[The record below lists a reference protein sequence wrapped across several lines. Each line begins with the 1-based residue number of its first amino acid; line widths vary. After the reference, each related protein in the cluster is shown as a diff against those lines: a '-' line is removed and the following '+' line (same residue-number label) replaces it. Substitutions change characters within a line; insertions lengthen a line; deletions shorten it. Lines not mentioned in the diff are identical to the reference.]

1 MSNKR
6 NHYVKIDPGGKIYNT
21 LLDEVESNDNE
32 GHDNVSLLNNTDTEL
47 GKNVE
52 NNIVLDKQSNNVLIP
67 EVNIHFVED
76 VAYEAKDEE
85 IVSSRNR
92 K

>member
-6 NHYVKIDPGGKIYNT
+6 NHYVKIDPGGKIYNK

-32 GHDNVSLLNNTDTEL
+32 GHDNVSLLNNSDTEL

-52 NNIVLDKQSNNVLIP
+52 NNIVLDQQSSNVLIP

-76 VAYEAKDEE
+76 FECEAKDEE